1 RSRRARRRRP
11 LRPRLR
17 AARPRAIL
25 AGPPPPGG
33 ERAPHG
39 ALPRCLARTGPT
51 ADCQAPC
58 RLRRSGCRRGGILVS
73 ARGAGVMEQDA
84 TAGTAA
90 SPHARRGNR
99 YDLAEWAGAFGDL
112 GTLLPFVLA
121 YIAVVKIDPLGMLL
135 GFGLAMIAV
144 GLCYKT
150 PVPVQPMKA
159 IGAVAATQAAQ
170 TVALTPQAVFV
181 SGLATGLIWLAL
193 GATGLAQRLSR
204 LIPRPIA
211 IGIVL
216 GLGFAFML
224 KGIEMMAGGWV
235 VAGLRPPPSP
245 ALLPHPPRPAQ

>member
-73 ARGAGVMEQDA
+73 ARGAGVMEQAA

-181 SGLATGLIWLAL
+181 SGFGPRPLWLAR
-193 GATGLAQRLSR
+193 GPARFRHAPTQ
-204 LIPRPIA
+204 PD
-211 IGIVL
+211 
-216 GLGFAFML
+216 
-224 KGIEMMAGGWV
+224 
-235 VAGLRPPPSP
+235 PPPN
-245 ALLPHPPRPAQ
+245 AL